1 MTTIRSLFLL
11 SYRALCAALLVVPLL
26 EPAHELVNELSV
38 SSSVASRLD
47 AVKKTTPEFVHK
59 KLEAMATLLAQDE
72 MYKAVSNAGNLVGK
86 QKYGSQ
92 GQKSSFSAWMSVIS
106 NKNTLN
112 NVEKQVKSRLLS
124 RHGGYGGSVWRG
136 IPAKYH
142 NELPALA
149 TQAAHEATEE
159 AFGHMRNELIESGEW
174 VRNLE
179 TFTMRSE

>member
-1 MTTIRSLFLL
+1 M
-11 SYRALCAALLVVPLL
+11 VPLL

-92 GQKSSFSAWMSVIS
+92 GQKSSFSAWMSIFYHLFHSLLIYRYTSPDSLPPVRE
-106 NKNTLN
+106 TARYH
-112 NVEKQVKSRLLS
+112 VKLSYSGSLSILL
-124 RHGGYGGSVWRG
+124 Y
-136 IPAKYH
+136 
-142 NELPALA
+142 
-149 TQAAHEATEE
+149 
-159 AFGHMRNELIESGEW
+159 
-174 VRNLE
+174 
-179 TFTMRSE
+179 